1 MISKIW
7 YNELQKDYT
16 TNEKSP
22 DGIPFINIGRLN
34 LFIGANNSGKSRLL
48 RILFGRNENEVST
61 ANAVFSEKVLKGIGP
76 LLKMLPKDKFI
87 TGLKGEELHAI
98 VDCNIKKTNERN
110 QAYGNYLD
118 IIEQRSTFSNS
129 VFKLA
134 TDEVD
139 KFQFLNKVN
148 NLSSKGIDIGLNIE
162 KSIGGNI
169 SPFSLPARYY
179 IPILRGMRPLHDSK
193 NKFIE
198 AVDIFKNRT
207 IKDYFSDNGN
217 SISHSENNIII
228 TGYLLYKLLAEHLLG
243 EPEQR
248 RLIKEYEKLIGQE
261 FFGGEEVTLIPEIK
275 RDTVAVKIGNEK
287 QFPIYDLG
295 DGLQQIIII
304 TSAAFLHPDPSM
316 FFIEEPENC
325 LHPGF
330 LRKLALFLLE
340 HTEHQYFI
348 ATHSNH
354 LLDLGDDRDDVF
366 IHRLSKTVDESG
378 SKFSIKECSK
388 DREILT
394 DLGVKASSVY
404 LANCTIWVEGIT
416 DRLYLRCF
424 MNKYIESLDQENSET
439 KTLQGYLEN
448 YHYAFIEY
456 QGGNLVHWDFADDDV
471 DGGADRGLCA
481 LRACSE
487 AFLIADGDIKNKGDR
502 VKKLTEEMG
511 DRFCLL
517 KGKETENLLP
527 EIILKT
533 TATDIFNKMTRDRI
547 GLDINDIES
556 LTEGIYQKSN
566 QGIGFHLDKTLGLEG
581 EGVRRIFADES
592 GTINGKVGFCKKA
605 IKVMED
611 VEWEL
616 TEPLKDL
623 CGKIFAHIKRCN
635 Q

>member
-7 YNELQKDYT
+7 SDELQQDYS

-22 DGIPFINIGRLN
+22 EGISFINIDRLN
-34 LFIGANNSGKSRLL
+34 LFIGPNNSGKSRLL
-48 RILFGRNENEVST
+48 RILFGGGENEVST
-61 ANAVFSEKVLKGIGP
+61 ASAVFSRKAQKEIRP
-76 LLKMLPKDKFI
+76 LLEILPKKKFM
-87 TGLKGEELHAI
+87 TGLQGKDLHDL
-98 VDCNIKKTNERN
+98 VDCNLQKIAERN
-110 QAYGNYLD
+110 QKYSKYLNA
-118 IIEQRSTFSNS
+118 INLNTSTQNH
-129 VFKLA
+129 LYRL
-134 TDEVD
+134 TPDEVD
-139 KFQFLNKVN
+139 KNLFINKVKD
-148 NLSSKGIDIGLNIE
+148 LGSKGIDLDLNVRKIM
-162 KSIGGNI
+162 
-169 SPFSLPARYY
+169 SPFGLPIRYY

-198 AVDIFKNRT
+198 AIDIFKDRT
-207 IKDYFSDNGN
+207 VKDYFLEKNAIN
-217 SISHSENNIII
+217 SEKNIIT

-243 EPEQR
+243 EPEKR

-304 TSAAFLHPDPSM
+304 TSAAFLNSEPSM

-330 LRKLALFLLE
+330 LRKLAMFLLE

-378 SKFSIKECSK
+378 TKFSIKECSK

-394 DLGVKASSVY
+394 DLGVKPSSVY

-424 MNKYIESLDQENSET
+424 MKKYIHSLDQENPD
-439 KTLQGYLEN
+439 KKIFQGYLEN

-456 QGGNLVHWDFADDDV
+456 QGGNLVHWDFADDDA
-471 DGGADRGLCA
+471 DGGEDRGLCA
-481 LRACSE
+481 LKVCSE
-487 AFLIADGDIKNKGDR
+487 AFLIADGDIKNKRDR
-502 VKKLTEEMG
+502 VKKLTAEMG
-511 DRFCLL
+511 DRFYLL
-517 KGKETENLLP
+517 DGKETENLLP
-527 EIILKT
+527 VIILKK
-533 TATDIFNKMTRDRI
+533 TATDIFNNMTRDRN
-547 GLDINDIES
+547 GLEINDIES
-556 LTEGIYQKSN
+556 LTEETYQKSDH
-566 QGIGFHLDKTLGLEG
+566 GIGYHLDKALGLKVKGKNE
-581 EGVRRIFADES
+581 RRIFADES
-592 GTINGKVGFCKKA
+592 GTINSKVGFCKNA
-605 IKVMED
+605 IKVMEN
-611 VEWEL
+611 VEWDL

-623 CGKIFAHIKRCN
+623 CGKIFAHIKKYN
-635 Q
+635 QK